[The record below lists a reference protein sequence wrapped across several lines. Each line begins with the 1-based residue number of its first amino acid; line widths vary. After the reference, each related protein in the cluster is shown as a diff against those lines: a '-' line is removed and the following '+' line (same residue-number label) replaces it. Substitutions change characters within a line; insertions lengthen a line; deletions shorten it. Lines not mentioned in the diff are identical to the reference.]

1 MNLIKQL
8 QDTLPALLT
17 EVRLVRFSLYSLTF
31 VDEVVSTVPVLALP
45 LIRTDLNLD
54 YSQIGW
60 LLGIGGLSAWL
71 VEPGINVASDHW
83 PRRRIMLISMLGMVL
98 ALALAGSSPTFAIL
112 LLAFLLMGA
121 TNGPLLGMGLG
132 FLIETNIDESLRTM
146 TRWTLMAA
154 LGDLVGPALI
164 AAAFAFGMGW
174 RGLFWAS
181 ALIWLVAFV
190 ALAIQRLPA
199 KTSASEEDEP
209 LSWRVV
215 RENVALALRT
225 PFLLRWLFLVL
236 MPTFLDEMFLAFSAL
251 LLRDRLGMSPAAISV
266 ALGIQVTGGLVGLLL
281 LERFGQRFQPSRLLG
296 WLALVTLAGLLLLV
310 LSPTPMTA
318 IIALWI
324 TGIGASGWYPIAS
337 AEAYRTLPGRLGTVR
352 ALHSLMTP
360 LEVAVP
366 LLIGLAAEHWGI
378 QVGVAL
384 LMLAPIAV
392 LLLRP
397 RGNQIASV
405 ASIVN

>member
-1 MNLIKQL
+1 LIKRVEDAL
-8 QDTLPALLT
+8 SELLT
-17 EVRLVRFSLYSLTF
+17 QVRLVRFSLYSLTF
-31 VDEVVSTVPVLALP
+31 VDEVVSTVPVLAVP
-45 LIRTDLNLD
+45 LIRTELNLE
-54 YSQIGW
+54 YSQVGW

-71 VEPGINVASDHW
+71 VEPAINAASDHW
-83 PRRRIMLISMLGMVL
+83 PKRRIMLISMLGLVV
-98 ALALAGSSPTFAIL
+98 ALALAGSSPTFSIL

-121 TNGPLLGMGLG
+121 TNGPILGMGLG
-132 FLIETNIDESLRTM
+132 FLIETNVDESLRTM

-154 LGDLVGPALI
+154 LGDLAGPALI

-174 RGLFWAS
+174 RALFWAS
-181 ALIWLVAFV
+181 ALIWLVSFV

-199 KTSASEEDEP
+199 KISTAEEDEP

-236 MPTFLDEMFLAFSAL
+236 MPSFLDEMFLAFSAL
-251 LLRDRLGMSPAAISV
+251 LLQDRLGMSPAAISV

-281 LERFGQRFQPSRLLG
+281 LERFGHRFQPSRLLG
-296 WLALVTLAGLLLLV
+296 WLALVTLAGLSLLV
-310 LSPTPMTA
+310 LSPTPLLA

-324 TGIGASGWYPIAS
+324 TGVGASGWYPIAS
-337 AEAYRTLPGRLGTVR
+337 AEAYRALPGRLGTVR
-352 ALHSLMTP
+352 AIYSLGTP

-366 LLIGLAAEHWGI
+366 LLIGLAAERWGI
-378 QVGVAL
+378 QVGMSL
-384 LMLAPIAV
+384 IMLAPIAV

-397 RGNQIASV
+397 RGNELAPV
-405 ASIVN
+405 TPTMM

>member
-1 MNLIKQL
+1 
-8 QDTLPALLT
+8 
-17 EVRLVRFSLYSLTF
+17 
-31 VDEVVSTVPVLALP
+31 
-45 LIRTDLNLD
+45 
-54 YSQIGW
+54 
-60 LLGIGGLSAWL
+60 
-71 VEPGINVASDHW
+71 
-83 PRRRIMLISMLGMVL
+83 MVL

-310 LSPTPMTA
+310 LSPTPLTA

-324 TGIGASGWYPIAS
+324 TGIGASGWYPITS

-405 ASIVN
+405 TSIAN